1 MVVDSDDHL
10 VTQRTAPTLVHVQP
24 ALDATSLHLFAPGFQ
39 RISVPLYNPTNGT
52 VEARR
57 MVTVFQDRVCA
68 DDMGDEAA
76 RWLSDFLRQP
86 ARLVRRGAAFVRTA
100 RKGIV
105 AGQKAPIAFPDAY
118 PFHLVAEETV
128 AELNT
133 RLADPVPINR
143 FRPNI
148 VIRGG
153 LKPYLEDSWQKITIG
168 DVAFHHGEPCGRC
181 SVTTVD
187 QKSGAVGKEPLKTLA
202 TYRRSKEGKSSIWCL
217 SHEQPDVRRSACWRG
232 GEIERHRAGPSEI
245 ERDLS
250 KLHIGSMSLHAARSR
265 SITTC
270 RNTPYASRDRFRS
283 TGAESCPGIGAIR
296 SSGFLRLRCRKDR
309 PAACRKGAQLL
320 PGKGNRRV
328 RFR

>member
-1 MVVDSDDHL
+1 VITVSELHIYPLKSCAGIELTTASVDTSGFTHDREFMVVDSDDHL

-202 TYRRSKEGKSSIWCL
+202 TYRRSKEGKVRFGVYLMSSQT
-217 SHEQPDVRRSACWRG
+217 SGEVRVGDAVRSSG
-232 GEIERHRAGPSEI
+232 I
-245 ERDLS
+245 ERDR
-250 KLHIGSMSLHAARSR
+250 ARS
-265 SITTC
+265 SEI
-270 RNTPYASRDRFRS
+270 
-283 TGAESCPGIGAIR
+283 
-296 SSGFLRLRCRKDR
+296 
-309 PAACRKGAQLL
+309 
-320 PGKGNRRV
+320 
-328 RFR
+328 